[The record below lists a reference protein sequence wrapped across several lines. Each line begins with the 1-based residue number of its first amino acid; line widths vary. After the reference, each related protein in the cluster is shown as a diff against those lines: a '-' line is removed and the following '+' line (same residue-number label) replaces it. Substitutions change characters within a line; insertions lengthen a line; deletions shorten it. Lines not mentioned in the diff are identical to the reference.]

1 MQLYE
6 PKREVVGRKGIRLRH
21 ATRLAQ
27 SIPGFW
33 RVVCAV
39 GYFEGGDGEDD
50 DSPGGDC
57 GAHGGGGGAWL
68 LGRGR

>member
-1 MQLYE
+1 M
-6 PKREVVGRKGIRLRH
+6 V
-21 ATRLAQ
+21 
-27 SIPGFW
+27 S
-33 RVVCAV
+33 AV

-68 LGRGR
+68 LGRGRRDPE